1 MSFSVNTNPGALVA
15 LQNLGGT
22 SRELFTTQNK
32 ISTGLDVAGAKDDG
46 AIFAIAQK
54 NRADVAGLGAVKN
67 SLDRGTS
74 AVDVALAAG
83 EAISD
88 LLIELKAKVVAADR
102 HQPRHGKP
110 GTPSTPTSRR

>member
-1 MSFSVNTNPGALVA
+1 MP
-15 LQNLGGT
+15 
-22 SRELFTTQNK
+22 
-32 ISTGLDVAGAKDDG
+32 GAKDDG

-67 SLDRGTS
+67 SLDRGVS

-88 LLIELKAKVVAADR
+88 LLIELKAKVVAATD
-102 HQPRHGKP
+102 
-110 GTPSTPTSRR
+110 TSLDTASRDAINAAFQALKGSDLQHFGQRRVQRRWI